1 LYAWLKGS
9 PQNQQLFRD
18 LCNADEME
26 SQLKELEEYDT
37 EAAWQRVKSKIEA
50 APKRQATGTYRKV
63 WGQAAAALLVLA
75 LATWQIVVALEP

>member
-1 LYAWLKGS
+1 
-9 PQNQQLFRD
+9 
-18 LCNADEME
+18 
-26 SQLKELEEYDT
+26 LKELGEYDT

-50 APKRQATGTYRKV
+50 APKRQATGKYRKV